1 MFTEAA
7 HGSLNP
13 TQPGVLLEVRLCTTK
28 NRMVLDY
35 DSFGNH
41 FNAESGGGYMPVLYH
56 NPRCSK
62 SRQAAQL
69 CADSSLDVD
78 IHLYLSKPLNFDT
91 LLSMLTR
98 LDGDIAE
105 AVRWKDTGIKLIDT
119 SNVDRGDVESLA
131 IFLSEHG
138 QFMERPWF
146 DDGTVT
152 MIGRPVD
159 RLNRLL

>member
-13 TQPGVLLEVRLCTTK
+13 TQPGVLLEVRLCTIK
-28 NRMVLDY
+28 NRTELDY

-41 FNAESGGGYMPVLYH
+41 FNAESGGRNMPVLYH

-78 IHLYLSKPLNFDT
+78 IHLYLSKPLNFDP

-131 IFLSEHG
+131 IFFVGTRSIHG
-138 QFMERPWF
+138 
-146 DDGTVT
+146 TT
-152 MIGRPVD
+152 MV
-159 RLNRLL
+159 